1 MRVEVVVN
9 DAGLLLEH
17 WAYEQDHVGVG
28 FADEF
33 LVLEGFRADHSD
45 RELPVW
51 LQLKITA
58 QESTSPFCHSKN
70 FFKSTDQATNFMNMI
85 LMKQSRLC

>member
-1 MRVEVVVN
+1 
-9 DAGLLLEH
+9 
-17 WAYEQDHVGVG
+17 
-28 FADEF
+28 
-33 LVLEGFRADHSD
+33 
-45 RELPVW
+45 VW